1 MWPNSGYMLKVEN
14 LLKENEKAQWRP
26 TRWLSKQMAE
36 VAVYGDRDVLGR
48 AGRRD
53 AGREENQSS
62 SLRVFCLRCLLDI
75 YQIGD
80 QNRNLR

>member
-1 MWPNSGYMLKVEN
+1 MAKFWVYAEGRKF
-14 LLKENEKAQWRP
+14 AQRKLEGSMA

-62 SLRVFCLRCLLDI
+62 SLRAFCLRCLLDI